1 MAVAFIDYLG
11 LLDTATILTLALAGI
26 MALNYIRTRKTS
38 PVPPGPRGLP
48 LVGNVFDAPTERHWL
63 KFAELGDI
71 WGEIFSFTVLGQTMI
86 IVNSVKVAED
96 LLDVP
101 GAIFSDRPVTPIDG
115 ELCGFSN
122 ALILSQY
129 GDRVRTERKLF
140 HRLFGTHLATTRFA
154 PLISTEIHKL
164 LRNIALKP
172 AGLIDE
178 IRRTTAGIT
187 LRIAYGCHLREGLEQ
202 DPLLK
207 MFATAGS
214 NFSRSPAPGAFP
226 VDTVFRYWPEWLP
239 GGGFHSTAKMW
250 SKQLRDTV
258 DAGLQFVKNTMVF
271 GPAEPSFVSTL
282 LEEKSHDDYLIK
294 WAAISIEEGGSD
306 TMNFNCFCLIPTA
319 AQLEGFFLAM
329 SLYPKVQQAA
339 QEELDRV
346 IGRDRFPDLSD
357 RAQLPYLNALCKEV
371 FRWHVASPIGV
382 PHRAREDYIYN
393 RAGSEPVLI
402 PKGSLV
408 IANIWKMS
416 HDPERYADPMEFKP
430 SRFIAKDGK
439 EAEQD
444 PARKLLADT
453 IVFLACSAV
462 LSVFNI
468 SKPRGNGDC
477 VEPQLGQAS
486 GTVRC
491 CNLKLTRYRLNV
503 S

>member
-1 MAVAFIDYLG
+1 
-11 LLDTATILTLALAGI
+11 TSTILTLALAGI
-26 MALNYIRTRKTS
+26 VALNYIRTRKTS
-38 PVPPGPRGLP
+38 PVPPGPRGLLWLAMSSMRP
-48 LVGNVFDAPTERHWL
+48 RRGHWL

-71 WGEIFSFTVLGQTMI
+71 WGDIFSLTVLGQTMI
-86 IVNSVKVAED
+86 IVNSVEVAED
-96 LLDVP
+96 LLDVR
-101 GAIFSDRPVTPIDG
+101 GAIFLTAPADG
-115 ELCGFSN
+115 AQ
-122 ALILSQY
+122 ALSSALWY
-129 GDRVRTERKLF
+129 PF
-140 HRLFGTHLATTRFA
+140 ATARFA

-172 AGLIDE
+172 AALIDK
-178 IRRTTAGIT
+178 IR
-187 LRIAYGCHLREGLEQ
+187 RIAYGYHLREGPEQ
-202 DPLLK
+202 DPFLE

-214 NFSRSPAPGAFP
+214 NFSHSTAPGAFP
-226 VDTVFRYWPEWLP
+226 VDVLPILRYWPEWLP

-250 SKQLRDTV
+250 SKQLHDTV

-271 GPAEPSFVSTL
+271 GTAEHSFVSTV
-282 LEEKSHDDYLIK
+282 LEEKSHDDYLVK

-306 TMNFNCFCLIPTA
+306 TTA

-329 SLYPKVQQAA
+329 SLYPEAQKAA

-382 PHRAREDYIYN
+382 PHRAREDYVYS

-408 IANIWKMS
+408 IANIWSEMS
-416 HDPERYADPMEFKP
+416 HDPERYADPMEFKTQQ
-430 SRFIAKDGK
+430 

-444 PARKLLADT
+444 PAQICFGYGRR
-453 IVFLACSAV
+453 AV

-468 SKPRGNGDC
+468 SEPRENGDC

-486 GTVRC
+486 GTVSHPLPFKCVVEPRDMRSSA
-491 CNLKLTRYRLNV
+491 LIR
-503 S
+503 SG